1 MTPIEYLTVAIAAA
15 AVVTR
20 IVIFVRNP
28 SVTTPAELW
37 LAAEPT
43 ELWMGKYAKPKAAA

>member
-1 MTPIEYLTVAIAAA
+1 MEYLTVAIAAA

-28 SVTTPAELW
+28 SVTAPADLW
-37 LAAEPT
+37 LADAPT
-43 ELWMGKYAKPKAAA
+43 ELWMGEYAGPKNAA

>member
-1 MTPIEYLTVAIAAA
+1 MEYLTVAIAAA

-28 SVTTPAELW
+28 TVTAPADLW
-37 LAAEPT
+37 LADAPT
-43 ELWMGKYAKPKAAA
+43 ELWMGEYARPKNAA

>member
-1 MTPIEYLTVAIAAA
+1 MTPMEYLTVAIAAA

-28 SVTTPAELW
+28 SVTAPADLW
-37 LAAEPT
+37 LADAPT
-43 ELWMGKYAKPKAAA
+43 ELWMGEYARPKNAA

>member
-20 IVIFVRNP
+20 IVLFVRNP
-28 SVTTPAELW
+28 SMTAPSELW
-37 LAAEPT
+37 LAEEPT
-43 ELWMGKYAKPKAAA
+43 ELWMGEYAKPKAAA